1 MGENFPIFKRS
12 PLQLFRFLHIDS
24 VGISLGS
31 LHVFQWS
38 HVYSADMFESRFKK
52 EGLFNP
58 EVGKAYRDK
67 ILKPGGSRDAIDML
81 RNFLGREPSDKAFLK
96 SKGLAA

>member
-1 MGENFPIFKRS
+1 M
-12 PLQLFRFLHIDS
+12 
-24 VGISLGS
+24 
-31 LHVFQWS
+31 
-38 HVYSADMFESRFKK
+38 YSADMFESRFKK

>member
-1 MGENFPIFKRS
+1 
-12 PLQLFRFLHIDS
+12 
-24 VGISLGS
+24 
-31 LHVFQWS
+31 
-38 HVYSADMFESRFKK
+38 MFESRFKK